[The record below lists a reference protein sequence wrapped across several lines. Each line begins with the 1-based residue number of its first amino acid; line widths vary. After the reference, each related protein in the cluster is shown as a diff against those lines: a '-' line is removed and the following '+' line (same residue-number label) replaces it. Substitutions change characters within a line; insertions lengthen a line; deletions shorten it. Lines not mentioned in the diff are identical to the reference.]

1 MSSGLTILLV
11 VTGIVL
17 VLGTV
22 AALVWWALADAMFPG
37 TSRKTGQAIFR
48 RKGKAPPRDAVVV
61 RFDEP
66 PAPGPTPPA
75 SPRAGG

>member
-1 MSSGLTILLV
+1 MSSGLTLLLV

-22 AALVWWALADAMFPG
+22 AALVWWTMADWMFPG
-37 TSRKTGQAIFR
+37 TSRKTGQAIL
-48 RKGKAPPRDAVVV
+48 RKLGKREKPPAEKAVVV

-66 PAPGPTPPA
+66 PDSPPGGA
-75 SPRAGG
+75 S

>member
-1 MSSGLTILLV
+1 MPSGVTLLLV

-22 AALVWWALADAMFPG
+22 AALGWWALADYFFPG

-48 RKGKAPPRDAVVV
+48 RKAKAPPRDGAVVV
-61 RFDEP
+61 RVDDP
-66 PAPGPTPPA
+66 PAPP
-75 SPRAGG
+75 AGGPG

>member
-1 MSSGLTILLV
+1 MPSGVTLLLV

-22 AALVWWALADAMFPG
+22 AALVWWTAADYFFPG
-37 TSRKTGQAIFR
+37 TSRKTGQRILPGKSR
-48 RKGKAPPRDAVVV
+48 RAAPGEPTVV

-66 PAPGPTPPA
+66 PPPHPPA
-75 SPRAGG
+75 GG